1 MIDISKIILYIEVTI
16 KEQFRHKIWRMEMKK
31 FTFFAVTVLSLF
43 VISACVSSRPV
54 YKANIITK
62 EFSEETEI
70 ILTTSS
76 PVKYKTTRLKDFPGL
91 ILSFPEDQIY
101 LGDDEIS
108 IKNTGPINSI
118 KKEFYY
124 SNGSDRQ
131 FLAFLIIELTQD
143 LPFKIDNSG
152 NSIRI
157 VIKNPAA
164 SHSSSIVEVQNDK
177 NENNGGNGQEKTQI
191 IPGYIVGPGDI
202 LSIEVWTYPDISR
215 DVTVSENG
223 DIKLPPMKEKVDV
236 LGLNITLLEDKLES
250 VLSKYLVEPIV
261 FVKVIEF
268 NSQRVIAI
276 GETSTGIYPLKRET
290 TLVEFISQIGG
301 PTENAD
307 IHNMRLIRKDGSIL
321 TYDLSLLMNDPLERG
336 KVLLAGGDMVY
347 FPPLEDNTIYV
358 LGEVS
363 SPGNIPVKENFTL
376 LDAISEAGGYT
387 DKAVTRS
394 IIVISGGIENPK
406 AIRVNLKKVLKEG
419 DFSQNPELNAGDIVY
434 VPKSFVSDLTTWMG
448 LMTQSLYLYVL
459 FGR

>member
-1 MIDISKIILYIEVTI
+1 
-16 KEQFRHKIWRMEMKK
+16 MKK
-31 FTFFAVTVLSLF
+31 FTFIAVAVLSLF

-54 YKANIITK
+54 YKANIITE
-62 EFSEETEI
+62 EFPEETEI
-70 ILTTSS
+70 ILTTSG
-76 PVKYKTTRLKDFPGL
+76 PVKYKVTRLKDFPGL

-118 KKEFYY
+118 KKEFFY
-124 SNGSDRQ
+124 SDGSDRPL
-131 FLAFLIIELTQD
+131 LAFLIIELTQD
-143 LPFKIDNSG
+143 LPYKIDNSG

-177 NENNGGNGQEKTQI
+177 AENNRDYGEEKTQI

-202 LSIEVWTYPDISR
+202 LSIEVWTYDDISR
-215 DVTVSENG
+215 DVTVSEDG

-236 LGLNITLLEDKLES
+236 LGLNITLLENKLES
-250 VLSKYLVEPIV
+250 VLSKYLVDPIV
-261 FVKVIEF
+261 FVTVKEF
-268 NSQRVIAI
+268 NSQRVIAM
-276 GETSTGIYPLKRET
+276 GETITGIYPLKKEI
-290 TLVEFISQIGG
+290 TLVEFVSQIGG

-321 TYDLSLLMNDPLERG
+321 TYDLSILMNDPQEGG
-336 KVLLAGGDMVY
+336 KVLLAGGDTVY
-347 FPPLEDNTIYV
+347 FPPLEDNSIHV

-363 SPGNIPVKENFTL
+363 APGIIPIKENFTL

-387 DKAVTRS
+387 EKAVIRS

-406 AIRVNLKKVLKEG
+406 AVRVNLKKVLKEG
-419 DFSQNPELNAGDIVY
+419 DFSQNPQLTAGDIVF
-434 VPKSFVSDLTTWMG
+434 VPRSFVADLATFLG
-448 LMTQSLYLYVL
+448 LMTQGLYISYYL
-459 FGR
+459 RR

>member
-1 MIDISKIILYIEVTI
+1 MTI
-16 KEQFRHKIWRMEMKK
+16 KEHFRHKTWRMEMRK
-31 FTFFAVTVLSLF
+31 FTFFAVAVLSLF
-43 VISACVSSRPV
+43 VINACVSSRPV
-54 YKANIITK
+54 YKANIITE
-62 EFSEETEI
+62 EFPEETEI

-76 PVKYKTTRLKDFPGL
+76 PVKYTVTKLKNFPGL
-91 ILSFPEDQIY
+91 ILSFPEEQIY

-108 IKNTGPINSI
+108 IINEGPISSI
-118 KKEFYY
+118 KKEFYPGD
-124 SNGSDRQ
+124 GSDRPL
-131 FLAFLIIELTQD
+131 LAFLIIELTQD
-143 LPFKIDNSG
+143 LPYKIDNSG

-157 VIKNPAA
+157 KIKNPAVSYA
-164 SHSSSIVEVQNDK
+164 SSNVEMQNDK

-202 LSIEVWTYPDISR
+202 LSIEVWTYDDISR

-236 LGLNITLLEDKLES
+236 LGLNVTLLEDKLEA
-250 VLSKYLVEPIV
+250 VLSKFLVEPIV
-261 FVKVIEF
+261 FVTVKEF

-276 GETSTGIYPLKRET
+276 GETSTGIYPLKKET

-321 TYDLSLLMNDPLERG
+321 TYDLSMLMNDPQVGG
-336 KVLLAGGDMVY
+336 KVLLSGGDTVY

-363 SPGNIPVKENFTL
+363 APGNIPVKENFTL

-394 IIVISGGIENPK
+394 IIVISGGIEDPK

-434 VPKSFVSDLTTWMG
+434 VPRSFVADLTTFMG
-448 LMTQSLYLYVL
+448 LMTQSVIMSVYL
-459 FGR
+459 RR